1 VVVKIQ
7 MELLFMR
14 KFLWIGTIAA
24 VGLTGQALAQDAI
37 SYSYLE
43 ADYLSTDFDR
53 DATFGVKVDGDG
65 FGLQGAVAFGPM
77 LHGYV
82 EYTNQDFDFD
92 LSIETVEVGIGG
104 SWSVAENASIF
115 GRAAYA
121 SGDVDFFDDDGY
133 ALQAGVRALVSPALE
148 LEGLIHYRRSDP
160 LHGHRRLRRQHDVS
174 GQRPVLVQSQH
185 RVDRWRRARQRR
197 EDLDG
202 GCAIQFCG

>member
-1 VVVKIQ
+1 
-7 MELLFMR
+7 MR

-148 LEGLIHYRRSDP
+148 LEGLIHYTDIGDFGDNTTFRASGRYWFNPSIALTAGVELDSDVKIWMV
-160 LHGHRRLRRQHDVS
+160 G
-174 GQRPVLVQSQH
+174 
-185 RVDRWRRARQRR
+185 ARYSFA
-197 EDLDG
+197 G
-202 GCAIQFCG
+202 K